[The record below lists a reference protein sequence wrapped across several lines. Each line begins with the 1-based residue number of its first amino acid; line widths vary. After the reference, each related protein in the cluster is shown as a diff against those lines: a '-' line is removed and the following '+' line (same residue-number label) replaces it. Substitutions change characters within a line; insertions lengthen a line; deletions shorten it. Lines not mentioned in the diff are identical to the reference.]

1 MVSETKLFQETLQRL
16 PLAKGLSCETQNAL
30 AASAARR
37 HFDESQVIYLE
48 GEPAGTVHILEKEY
62 RIACPEEERESLLA
76 AAQFL
81 NGKMRE
87 IRDTGKIVGM
97 DRIAVMAALNITH
110 ELLQNN
116 SGKDSYK
123 QTIGS
128 RIRTIQEK
136 LEYALA
142 EGKQMEL

>member
-1 MVSETKLFQETLQRL
+1 MSDE
-16 PLAKGLSCETQNAL
+16 
-30 AASAARR
+30 ARP
-37 HFDESQVIYLE
+37 V
-48 GEPAGTVHILEKEY
+48 TVHILEKEY

-76 AAQFL
+76 AAQYL

-110 ELLQNN
+110 ELLTH
-116 SGKDSYK
+116 SSSKDNFK

-142 EGKQMEL
+142 EGKQLEL

>member
-1 MVSETKLFQETLQRL
+1 MSDE
-16 PLAKGLSCETQNAL
+16 
-30 AASAARR
+30 ARP
-37 HFDESQVIYLE
+37 V
-48 GEPAGTVHILEKEY
+48 TVHILEKEY

-87 IRDTGKIVGM
+87 IRDSGKIVGM

-110 ELLQNN
+110 ELLQHN
-116 SGKDSYK
+116 SSKDSFK
-123 QTIGS
+123 QNIGS

>member
-1 MVSETKLFQETLQRL
+1 MSDE
-16 PLAKGLSCETQNAL
+16 
-30 AASAARR
+30 ARP
-37 HFDESQVIYLE
+37 V
-48 GEPAGTVHILEKEY
+48 TVHILEKEY

-76 AAQFL
+76 AAQYL

-110 ELLQNN
+110 ELLQHG
-116 SGKDSYK
+116 SSKDNFK

-142 EGKQMEL
+142 DGKQLEL

>member
-1 MVSETKLFQETLQRL
+1 MSDE
-16 PLAKGLSCETQNAL
+16 
-30 AASAARR
+30 ARP
-37 HFDESQVIYLE
+37 V
-48 GEPAGTVHILEKEY
+48 TVHILEKEY

-110 ELLQNN
+110 ELLTHNGN
-116 SGKDSYK
+116 KDSYK
-123 QTIGS
+123 QTIGT
-128 RIRTIQEK
+128 RIRNLQEK